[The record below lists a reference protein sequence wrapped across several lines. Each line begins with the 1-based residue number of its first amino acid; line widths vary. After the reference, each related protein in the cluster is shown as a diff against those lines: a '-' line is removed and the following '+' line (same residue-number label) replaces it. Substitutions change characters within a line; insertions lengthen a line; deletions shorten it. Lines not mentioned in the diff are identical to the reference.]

1 MTELK
6 IFIVEDDEWYAEYI
20 KQCLLLDQDVT
31 IETFPTGSS
40 CMKNL
45 KDYPDVITVDY
56 RLPDMT
62 GQELLKAIKE
72 ICPDTEV
79 IIISE
84 QGKIETAIEL
94 LKQGAYD
101 YIVKSPDIRDR
112 LLNMVRNL
120 KKQRL
125 LHQKIRN
132 LEIEV
137 DKKYDFEKLIVGQSR
152 QIRHIFSLI
161 EKAAQTEISVMIT
174 GETGTGK
181 ELVARAIHFNSA
193 RKKQPFITINMA
205 AIPRELVESEL
216 FGHEKGAFTGAYIS
230 RKGKFE
236 DADQGTLFLDEIS
249 EMDLTNQA
257 KLLRA
262 LQEKEITRVGANK
275 SIKVNCRIIVASN
288 KNILQMVKENK
299 FRDDLYYRLYGLN
312 IPLPPLRERE
322 NDILVLAKYFITGY
336 ARENNHP
343 EKILTRE
350 AQLKLLT
357 YYFPGNIREL
367 KSVIEL
373 GFIMSNVN
381 EIDAEHILF
390 SNDETEPEMFNKEL
404 SLDEHTR
411 RIIKAYLNK
420 YNGNVKKAAE
430 KLDIG
435 FSTIYRMMRKEKQVE

>member
-31 IETFPTGSS
+31 IETFQTGSS

-45 KDYPDVITVDY
+45 KDHPDVITVDY

-125 LHQKIRN
+125 LHQKISN
-132 LEIEV
+132 LEKEV
-137 DKKYDFEKLIVGQSR
+137 ERKYDFEKLIVGQSKP
-152 QIRHIFSLI
+152 IRHIFSLI
-161 EKAAQTEISVMIT
+161 EKAAQTEISVIVT

-288 KNILQMVKENK
+288 KNILQMVKENR

-322 NDILVLAKYFITGY
+322 NDILVLAKHFISGY
-336 ARENNHP
+336 ARENNQP

-350 AQLKLLT
+350 AQLKLLS

-373 GFIMSNVN
+373 GFIMSNAN

-390 SNDETEPEMFNKEL
+390 SNDETEPEMINKEL
-404 SLDEHTR
+404 SLDEHNR

-435 FSTIYRMMRKEKQVE
+435 FSTIYRMMRKEKPAE